1 MKNMG
6 MKGKSYILATV
17 VLAAGCSNGNEV
29 TRMDGFALGTVY
41 QVSVKGPVPANLEER
56 LDSLFA
62 AVTASMSVFAPDS
75 RISRLNR
82 GETDS
87 LDEHLT
93 RCIETADDVSR
104 LSGGLYDITVKPLRD
119 AYGFGNEKPQENPDI
134 DSLLETVGYD
144 KLSVCEGRLRKSDP
158 RVQIDL
164 NSIAKGYTVD
174 RAGMLLEELGVR
186 EYLVDIGGEIYCR
199 GTNASGKEWTVGIE
213 SPFEG
218 NYIPGAYVQTVVRL
232 SDAGLATSGNYRNF
246 RVDSLGR
253 RYTHIINPLTGANT
267 RSDLLSATVMASSCM
282 LADAYGT
289 MLMAVGYEKAVELLE
304 NMDDA
309 EALLIR
315 AAEDGGTEIYATPG
329 MKERIVR

>member
-1 MKNMG
+1 MKNMV
-6 MKGKSYILATV
+6 MKGKLYM
-17 VLAAGCSNGNEV
+17 LAAVALAVGCSNGNEV

-41 QVSVKGPVPANLEER
+41 RISVKGPVPANLEQR
-56 LDSLFA
+56 LDSLFE
-62 AVTASMSVFAPDS
+62 AVNASMSVFAPGS

-82 GETDS
+82 NETDT
-87 LDEHLT
+87 LDEHLI
-93 RCIETADDVSR
+93 RCIEAAAGVSR
-104 LSGGLYDITVKPLRD
+104 LSGGLYDITIKPLRD
-119 AYGFGNEKPQENPDI
+119 AYGFGNEKPQADPDV
-134 DSLLETVGYD
+134 DSLLETVGYE
-144 KLSVCEGRLRKSDP
+144 KISVCDGRLRKSDP

-174 RAGMLLEELGVR
+174 RAGMLLEELGVK

-218 NYIPGAYVQTVVRL
+218 NYTPGAYVQTVVRL
-232 SDAGLATSGNYRNF
+232 SGAGLATSGNYRNF

-267 RSDLLSATVMASSCM
+267 RSDLLSATVIAPSCM

-289 MLMAVGYEKAVELLE
+289 MLMAAGYEKAVELLE
-304 NMDDA
+304 GMDDA

-315 AAEDGGTEIYATPG
+315 AGEDGGMKIYTTPG